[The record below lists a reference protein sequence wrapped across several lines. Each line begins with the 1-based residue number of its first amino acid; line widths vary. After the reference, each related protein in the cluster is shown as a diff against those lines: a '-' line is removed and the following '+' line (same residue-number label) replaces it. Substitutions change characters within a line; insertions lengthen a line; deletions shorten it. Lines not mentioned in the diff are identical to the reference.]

1 MSDSYKTSRFPRKKK
16 HGVLHHQIAAPL
28 LWRGLHWWYHQ
39 RCKNTFSDA
48 FLGRSPF
55 FGISKDLNF
64 KPLKFN
70 MEPDLVGGFNPSEK
84 YWSKWESSP
93 SRGENKIY
101 LKPPPSDVLS
111 PWSPRRWTSPNL
123 EEPPLFSWKP
133 AIKLWGKKRRNTC
146 FPRCSHI
153 SPLRNWT
160 PGPGRD

>member
-1 MSDSYKTSRFPRKKK
+1 MGEGKVRRRRFRFRFFFLREKPWMDETCREMLAIFGVWMFERVVSYAKNWLDAMFIDFLHLGEGNTCPTRIKHHGFPEKK

-84 YWSKWESSP
+84 Y
-93 SRGENKIY
+93 
-101 LKPPPSDVLS
+101 
-111 PWSPRRWTSPNL
+111 
-123 EEPPLFSWKP
+123 
-133 AIKLWGKKRRNTC
+133 
-146 FPRCSHI
+146 
-153 SPLRNWT
+153 
-160 PGPGRD
+160 